1 MPRFEDLNTKEFLVA
16 LQEGSPESFERLA
29 RGIYTPLWR
38 YLVLMDGVPELDAE
52 EIAQD
57 ALMKVHRR
65 VSKFRFNGQAKLTS
79 WIFQIARNLAID
91 FHRANHPVLH
101 ELDENELS
109 AHSGARFSGRNADYL
124 SKLRDAL
131 EMLSTKDQ
139 EILLWRSRDITFA
152 EIASWLNVK
161 EVTARV
167 RHLRAER
174 RLRLCLSLSIPLR
187 SRVFKMP
194 KSWGVYE

>member
-29 RGIYTPLWR
+29 RGIFTPLWR
-38 YLVLMDGVPELDAE
+38 YLVVTVGVPKPDAE

-57 ALMKVHRR
+57 SLMKVHKSVR
-65 VSKFRFNGQAKLTS
+65 KFRFKGQAKLTS

-91 FHRANHPVLH
+91 FYRVNQPVQH
-101 ELDENELS
+101 ELDENELP

-131 EMLSTKDQ
+131 EMLSANDQ
-139 EILLWRSRDITFA
+139 EILLWRTRDIAYA
-152 EIASWLNVK
+152 EIAGWLDVK
-161 EVTARV
+161 EATARV
-167 RHLRAER
+167 RYFRAER
-174 RLRLCLSLSIPLR
+174 RLRALFEPVDSSEEPSLQIAEE
-187 SRVFKMP
+187 M
-194 KSWGVYE
+194 ENA